1 MFRLAFIV
9 PMGFFLFS
17 IGYLA
22 FILTLDST
30 VMIGDTYGYDPG
42 GALVPAS
49 AAVLLGL
56 AALWQLIT
64 RHPVENGD
72 RTKAPVGLL
81 LSNIAISAVFIAV
94 FRYAGFLLS
103 TGIALHLLIQLNLW
117 TENGRQDLK
126 NEVAGLAI
134 TIIYLTA
141 MYAVLRGVIKMLF
154 WLARHFDWLFCRD
167 PALQAGLGALVLAGL
182 IYLVGRLL
190 ARICRTPAMVAL
202 IQTSV
207 GMSLAIYVIF
217 RLLFLVQLPA
227 GLLAW

>member
-1 MFRLAFIV
+1 MFRLAFIA

-22 FILTLDST
+22 FILSLDST

-42 GALVPAS
+42 GAVVPAS

-56 AALWQLIT
+56 AALWQLVT
-64 RHPVENGD
+64 QHPVANED

-126 NEVAGLAI
+126 NGAAGLAI
-134 TIIYLTA
+134 TILYLTV
-141 MYAVLRGVIKMLF
+141 MYAVLRGMIKMLF
-154 WLARHFDWLFCRD
+154 WLARNFDLPFFRE
-167 PALQAGLGALVLAGL
+167 PALQAGLGVLVLAGL
-182 IYLVGRLL
+182 IYIVGRLL
-190 ARICRTPAMVAL
+190 ARIYRTPGTVAL

-207 GMSLAIYVIF
+207 GTSLAIYVIF